1 MQKPAFRPLRLVS
14 MNVHNNN
21 VSDKTDSQALE
32 GKGESV
38 GERENASGV
47 AQPAVNMM
55 EEMKAVTPREAMPQG
70 EEEARLLLKRTP
82 NSYLLNQLYGLWVFI
97 SLFLVT
103 IVVTRK
109 LTVAEY
115 GVYAVAM
122 AAFNT
127 IAYIVALGLEDAMT
141 TYLPRVFS
149 EHGRAAGASLIRR
162 LLLLRSLILAA
173 SLAIML
179 LAMPTLAFLIAL
191 IPINGAAQVAA
202 GLRDP
207 TLLSHIAPIAFY
219 VLGNGI
225 TSLIT
230 AVCASLMRMRL
241 VFIVGGL
248 AQCVLLV
255 MCFVVLQ
262 LGLGTN
268 GVLWLFAAISLLTA
282 VAFLIWLLPLLFAR
296 GATYIQPLK
305 PVIHLGISAWLTN
318 LVSGALL
325 KQTLII
331 LLGFFAVSI
340 IEIGYFNLSAQ
351 LAHAAS
357 LLLVSGFGGVEG
369 ATLAAAF
376 VGRNFDRLARSWQTL
391 IKIETLLAAPVLVFC
406 LFNAQNIA
414 LALYGP
420 NYSAVGSLL
429 AIFLFFNLLVRV
441 LGTTV
446 HQYAL
451 YVTGRPRLVVLCQW
465 LGLLAV
471 IGLGVALIPRWGPAG
486 ALVADGLAQMVIGTL
501 MLLFLW
507 NALPRKYPLG
517 FTWRL
522 LLGLTIAALPGI
534 LWHPSSRLLIGI
546 SGGIFLILCLGLLL
560 IIKPLNN
567 EDVTMAA
574 LMNARIARLLRP
586 FARNVGADLS
596 HPVRQQAR

>member
-14 MNVHNNN
+14 LNVHNSNE
-21 VSDKTDSQALE
+21 SDKPESQAQQE
-32 GKGESV
+32 EDEPV
-38 GERENASGV
+38 GELDNAGGL
-47 AQPAVNMM
+47 AQPVITIM
-55 EEMKAVTPREAMPQG
+55 EEIKVQTPRETIPQG
-70 EEEARLLLKRTP
+70 EDEARLLLKRTP
-82 NSYLLNQLYGLWVFI
+82 TSYLLNQFYGLWVFI
-97 SLFLVT
+97 SLFLITV
-103 IVVTRK
+103 IVTRK

-122 AAFNT
+122 TAFNT
-127 IAYIVALGLEDAMT
+127 IAYIAALGLEDAMT
-141 TYLPRVFS
+141 TYLPRIFS
-149 EHGRAAGASLIRR
+149 EHGRAAGAALIRR
-162 LLLLRSLILAA
+162 LLLLRTVILAV
-173 SLAIML
+173 SLGIML
-179 LAMPTLAFLIAL
+179 FAMPTLAFLIAA
-191 IPINGAAQVAA
+191 IPIKGAAQVAV

-225 TSLIT
+225 TSLVT

-241 VFIVGGL
+241 VFIAGGL

-255 MCFVVLQ
+255 CTFIVLQ

-268 GVLWLFAAISLLTA
+268 GVLWLFAATSLLTA

-305 PVIHLGISAWLTN
+305 PVIQLGISAWLTN

-340 IEIGYFNLSAQ
+340 VEIGYFNLSAQ

-414 LALYGP
+414 LALYGT
-420 NYSAVGSLL
+420 NYSAVGPLL
-429 AIFLFFNLLVRV
+429 AIFLFFNLLARV

-451 YVTGRPRLVVLCQW
+451 YVTGKPRLVVLCQW

-471 IGLGVALIPRWGPAG
+471 IGLGIALIPRWGPAG

-501 MLLFLW
+501 MLVFLW
-507 NALPRKYPLG
+507 NALPRKYPFS

-522 LLGLTIAALPGI
+522 LLGLSIAALPGI
-534 LWHPSSRLLIGI
+534 LWHPSSRFLIGV
-546 SGGIFLILCLGLLL
+546 SGCIFLVLCLGLLL
-560 IIKPLNN
+560 IIKPLND
-567 EDVTMAA
+567 EDVIMAA

-586 FARNVGADLS
+586 FARKAGV
-596 HPVRQQAR
+596 

>member
-14 MNVHNNN
+14 LNVHNSNE
-21 VSDKTDSQALE
+21 SDKPESQAQQE
-32 GKGESV
+32 EDEPV
-38 GERENASGV
+38 GELDNAGGL
-47 AQPAVNMM
+47 AQPVITIM
-55 EEMKAVTPREAMPQG
+55 EEIKVQTPRETIPQG
-70 EEEARLLLKRTP
+70 EDEARLLLKRTP
-82 NSYLLNQLYGLWVFI
+82 TSYLLNQFYGLWVFI
-97 SLFLVT
+97 SLFLITV
-103 IVVTRK
+103 IVTRK

-122 AAFNT
+122 TAFNT
-127 IAYIVALGLEDAMT
+127 IAYIAALGLEDAMT
-141 TYLPRVFS
+141 TYLPRIFS
-149 EHGRAAGASLIRR
+149 EHGRAAGAALIRR
-162 LLLLRSLILAA
+162 LLLLRTVILAV
-173 SLAIML
+173 SLGIML
-179 LAMPTLAFLIAL
+179 FAMPTLAFLIAA
-191 IPINGAAQVAA
+191 IPIKGAAQVAV

-225 TSLIT
+225 TSLVT

-241 VFIVGGL
+241 VFIAGGL

-255 MCFVVLQ
+255 CTFIVLQ

-268 GVLWLFAAISLLTA
+268 GVLWLFAATSLLTA

-305 PVIHLGISAWLTN
+305 PVIQLGISAWLTN

-340 IEIGYFNLSAQ
+340 VEIGYFNLSAQ

-414 LALYGP
+414 LALYGT
-420 NYSAVGSLL
+420 NYSAVGPLL
-429 AIFLFFNLLVRV
+429 AIFLFFNLLARV

-451 YVTGRPRLVVLCQW
+451 YVTGKPRLVVLCQW

-471 IGLGVALIPRWGPAG
+471 IGLGIALIPRWGPAG

-501 MLLFLW
+501 MLVFLW
-507 NALPRKYPLG
+507 NALPRKYPFS

-522 LLGLTIAALPGI
+522 LLGLSIAALPGI
-534 LWHPSSRLLIGI
+534 LWHPSSRFLIGV
-546 SGGIFLILCLGLLL
+546 SGCIFLVLCLGLLL
-560 IIKPLNN
+560 IIKPLND

-574 LMNARIARLLRP
+574 LMNTRIARLLRP
-586 FARNVGADLS
+586 FARKAGV
-596 HPVRQQAR
+596 

>member
-1 MQKPAFRPLRLVS
+1 MPKPVLRPFRLTRINAQNINES
-14 MNVHNNN
+14 
-21 VSDKTDSQALE
+21 
-32 GKGESV
+32 GEPVNHAREEEEEPV
-38 GERENASGV
+38 GERDNVNGPV
-47 AQPAVNMM
+47 QPVVNIL
-55 EEMKAVTPREAMPQG
+55 EEALKKTPRDDLPRG
-70 EEEARLLLKRTP
+70 EDEARSLLKRTP
-82 NSYLLNQLYGLWVFI
+82 TSYLLNQFYGLWVFI
-97 SLFLVT
+97 SLFLITV
-103 IVVTRK
+103 IVTRK

-115 GVYAVAM
+115 GVYAVALT
-122 AAFNT
+122 AFNT

-149 EHGRAAGASLIRR
+149 EHGRAAGAALIRR
-162 LLLLRSLILAA
+162 LLLLRSVILAL
-173 SLAIML
+173 SLGIML
-179 LAMPTLAFLIAL
+179 FAMPTLAFLIAV

-207 TLLSHIAPIAFY
+207 NLLSHIAPIAFY

-241 VFIVGGL
+241 VFVVGGL
-248 AQCVLLV
+248 AQLVLLG
-255 MCFVVLQ
+255 MSFVVLQ

-268 GVLWLFAAISLLTA
+268 GVLWLFAATSLLTA
-282 VAFLIWLLPLLFAR
+282 AAFLIWLLPLLFAR
-296 GATYIQPLK
+296 NATYIQPLK
-305 PVIHLGISAWLTN
+305 PVIQLGISAWLTN

-340 IEIGYFNLSAQ
+340 VEIGYFNLSAQ

-369 ATLAAAF
+369 AALAAAF
-376 VGRNFDRLARSWQTL
+376 VGRNYERLARSWQTL

-414 LALYGP
+414 LALYGTR
-420 NYSAVGSLL
+420 YSAVGPLL
-429 AIFLFFNLLVRV
+429 AIFLFFNLLARV

-451 YVTGRPRLVVLCQW
+451 YVTGKPRLVVLSQW

-471 IGLGVALIPRWGPAG
+471 IAIGIALIPRWGPAG
-486 ALVADGLAQMVIGTL
+486 ALVADGLAQMLTGSL
-501 MLLFLW
+501 MLVLLW
-507 NALPRKYPLG
+507 NVLPRKYPLG

-534 LWHPSSRLLIGI
+534 LWHPSSRFMIGV
-546 SGGIFLILCLGLLL
+546 SGCIFLILCFGLLL
-560 IIKPLNN
+560 LIKPLSS
-567 EDVTMAA
+567 EDMTMAA

-586 FARNVGADLS
+586 FARKAE
-596 HPVRQQAR
+596 A

>member
-1 MQKPAFRPLRLVS
+1 MQKPVLRPFRLIS
-14 MNVHNNN
+14 INAQNIN
-21 VSDKTDSQALE
+21 
-32 GKGESV
+32 ESNEPVNQVREEKEEPV
-38 GERENASGV
+38 GERDNVSGL
-47 AQPAVNMM
+47 AQPVADIL
-55 EEMKAVTPREAMPQG
+55 
-70 EEEARLLLKRTP
+70 EEALKKTSRGEDEARSLLKRTP
-82 NSYLLNQLYGLWVFI
+82 TSYLLNQFYGLWVFI
-97 SLFLVT
+97 SLFLITV
-103 IVVTRK
+103 IVTRK

-122 AAFNT
+122 TAFNT

-149 EHGRAAGASLIRR
+149 EHGRAAGAALIRR
-162 LLLLRSLILAA
+162 LLLLRSVILAL
-173 SLAIML
+173 SLGIML
-179 LAMPTLAFLIAL
+179 FAMPALAFLIAI

-207 TLLSHIAPIAFY
+207 GLLSHIAPIAIY

-241 VFIVGGL
+241 VFVVGGL
-248 AQCVLLV
+248 AQLLLLGLS
-255 MCFVVLQ
+255 FVVLQ

-268 GVLWLFAAISLLTA
+268 GVLWLFAATSLLTA
-282 VAFLIWLLPLLFAR
+282 AAFLIWLLPLLFAR
-296 GATYIQPLK
+296 DATYIQPLK
-305 PVIHLGISAWLTN
+305 PVIQLGISAWLTN

-340 IEIGYFNLSAQ
+340 VEIGYFNLSAQ

-376 VGRNFDRLARSWQTL
+376 VGHNYERLARSWQTL

-414 LALYGP
+414 LALYGT
-420 NYSAVGSLL
+420 NYSAVGPLL
-429 AIFLFFNLLVRV
+429 AIFLFFNLLARV

-451 YVTGRPRLVVLCQW
+451 YVTGKPRLVVLSQW

-471 IGLGVALIPRWGPAG
+471 IALGIALIPRWGPPA
-486 ALVADGLAQMVIGTL
+486 
-501 MLLFLW
+501 
-507 NALPRKYPLG
+507 R
-517 FTWRL
+517 
-522 LLGLTIAALPGI
+522 
-534 LWHPSSRLLIGI
+534 SSR
-546 SGGIFLILCLGLLL
+546 
-560 IIKPLNN
+560 
-567 EDVTMAA
+567 TAW
-574 LMNARIARLLRP
+574 RR
-586 FARNVGADLS
+586 
-596 HPVRQQAR
+596 

>member
-14 MNVHNNN
+14 LNVHNNN
-21 VSDKTDSQALE
+21 ASGEPDSQAQQE
-32 GKGESV
+32 EDEPV
-38 GERENASGV
+38 GELDNVGGL
-47 AQPAVNMM
+47 AQPVINSI
-55 EEMKAVTPREAMPQG
+55 EEMKIQTPLEVKPQG
-70 EEEARLLLKRTP
+70 EDEARLLLKRTP
-82 NSYLLNQLYGLWVFI
+82 TSYLLNQFYGLWVFI
-97 SLFLVT
+97 SLFLITV
-103 IVVTRK
+103 IVTRK

-127 IAYIVALGLEDAMT
+127 IAYIAALGLEDAMT

-162 LLLLRSLILAA
+162 LLLLRSVILAV

-179 LAMPTLAFLIAL
+179 FAMPTLAFVIGV
-191 IPINGAAQVAA
+191 IPIKGAAQVAT

-225 TSLIT
+225 TSLVT

-241 VFIVGGL
+241 VFIAGGL

-255 MCFVVLQ
+255 FTFIVLQ

-268 GVLWLFAAISLLTA
+268 GVLWLFAATSLLTA

-305 PVIHLGISAWLTN
+305 PVIQLGISAWLTN

-340 IEIGYFNLSAQ
+340 VEIGYFNLSAQ

-414 LALYGP
+414 LALYGT
-420 NYSAVGSLL
+420 NYSAVGPLL
-429 AIFLFFNLLVRV
+429 AIFLLFNLLARV

-451 YVTGRPRLVVLCQW
+451 YVTGKPRLVVLCQW

-471 IGLGVALIPRWGPAG
+471 IGLGIALIPRWGPAG

-501 MLLFLW
+501 MLVFLW
-507 NALPRKYPLG
+507 NMLPRKYPLG

-534 LWHPSSRLLIGI
+534 LWHPSSRFLIGL
-546 SGGIFLILCLGLLL
+546 SGGVFLILCLGLFL

-586 FARNVGADLS
+586 FARNVGE
-596 HPVRQQAR
+596 

>member
-1 MQKPAFRPLRLVS
+1 MQKPALRPLRLVS
-14 MNVHNNN
+14 LNVHNSNE
-21 VSDKTDSQALE
+21 SDKPDSQAQQE
-32 GKGESV
+32 EDEPV
-38 GERENASGV
+38 GELDNAGGL
-47 AQPAVNMM
+47 AQPVIAIM
-55 EEMKAVTPREAMPQG
+55 EEIKVQTPRETIPQG
-70 EEEARLLLKRTP
+70 EDEARLLLKRTP
-82 NSYLLNQLYGLWVFI
+82 TSYLLNQFYGLWVFI
-97 SLFLVT
+97 SLFLITV
-103 IVVTRK
+103 IVTRK

-122 AAFNT
+122 TAFNT
-127 IAYIVALGLEDAMT
+127 IAYVAALGLEDAMT
-141 TYLPRVFS
+141 TYLPRIFS
-149 EHGRAAGASLIRR
+149 EHGRAAGAALIRR
-162 LLLLRSLILAA
+162 LLLLRTVILAV
-173 SLAIML
+173 SLGIML
-179 LAMPTLAFLIAL
+179 FAMPTLAFLIAA
-191 IPINGAAQVAA
+191 IPIKGAAQVAV

-225 TSLIT
+225 TSLVT

-241 VFIVGGL
+241 VFIAGGL

-255 MCFVVLQ
+255 CTFIVLQ

-268 GVLWLFAAISLLTA
+268 GVLWLFAATSLLTA

-305 PVIHLGISAWLTN
+305 PVIQLGISAWLTN

-340 IEIGYFNLSAQ
+340 VEIGYFNLSAQ

-414 LALYGP
+414 LALYGT
-420 NYSAVGSLL
+420 NYSAVGPLL
-429 AIFLFFNLLVRV
+429 AIFLFFNLLARV

-451 YVTGRPRLVVLCQW
+451 YVTGKPRLVVLCQW

-471 IGLGVALIPRWGPAG
+471 IGLGIALIPRWGPAG

-501 MLLFLW
+501 MLVFLW
-507 NALPRKYPLG
+507 NALPRKYPFS

-522 LLGLTIAALPGI
+522 LLGLSIAALPGI
-534 LWHPSSRLLIGI
+534 LWHPSSRFLIGV
-546 SGGIFLILCLGLLL
+546 SGCIFLVLCLGLLL
-560 IIKPLNN
+560 IIKPLND

-574 LMNARIARLLRP
+574 LMNTRIARLLRP
-586 FARNVGADLS
+586 FARKAG
-596 HPVRQQAR
+596 VRS